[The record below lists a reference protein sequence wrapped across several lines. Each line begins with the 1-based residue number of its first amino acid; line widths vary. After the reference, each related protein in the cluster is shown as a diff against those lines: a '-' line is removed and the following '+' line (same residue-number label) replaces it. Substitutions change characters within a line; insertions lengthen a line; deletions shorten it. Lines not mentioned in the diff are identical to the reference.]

1 MTEMCP
7 YAITK
12 MLLKIGGTTISWSS
26 SKDNFFSESVFA
38 KNAVGSLFRNRY
50 QLIPKL
56 CISVTLGEVITSLS

>member
-12 MLLKIGGTTISWSS
+12 MLLKIGTTISWSS

-38 KNAVGSLFRNRY
+38 KNTVGSLFRNRY